1 MAAKASTVVKVVVLV
16 FTPLGL
22 LLLVLAG
29 WSANRQYTIMK
40 SWPTVE
46 AEVIRSEVARTEDSD
61 GNVLYRPSIA
71 FGYKV
76 NGKEY
81 QSFGG
86 SHVST
91 SNYEATKRN
100 LAAYDAGSRHRVW
113 YNPADPNE
121 IHFDVG
127 YSFGFFFLPI
137 LLGSMGIVFT
147 AFGAVFLIKMLSG
160 TARSGNSG

>member
-1 MAAKASTVVKVVVLV
+1 M
-16 FTPLGL
+16 
-22 LLLVLAG
+22 LVLAG

-100 LAAYDAGSRHRVW
+100 LGGLRCREPASRLVQSGGSER
-113 YNPADPNE
+113 NP
-121 IHFDVG
+121 
-127 YSFGFFFLPI
+127 L
-137 LLGSMGIVFT
+137 
-147 AFGAVFLIKMLSG
+147 
-160 TARSGNSG
+160 